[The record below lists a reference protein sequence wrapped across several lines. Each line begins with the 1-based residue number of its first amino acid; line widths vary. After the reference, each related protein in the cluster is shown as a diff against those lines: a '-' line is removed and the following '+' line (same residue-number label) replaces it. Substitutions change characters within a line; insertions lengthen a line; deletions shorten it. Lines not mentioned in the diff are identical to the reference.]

1 MTSRLAAW
9 IVLVT
14 VLASGCLPP
23 TDVPS
28 HPLRTVFAIQ
38 VDALRDSA
46 TAPAKKSY
54 ALFPGLEGVADAD
67 LQYREVARYA
77 RKALAARG
85 FTEAADPAKAEIAI
99 FLNYGIG
106 EPRTTYF
113 TYSYPVLGI
122 VGPETYT
129 FHSTTVGEAGRTTTT
144 GTLEPFPRVGV
155 VGTETRIGSATVYFR
170 FLVFEAID
178 VVRSREAKKPIPT
191 WKTIVTSTGSSGDLR
206 RILPALVVAGQPHL
220 GEHTDHQVDVLLE
233 ETDPAILD
241 LRKTE

>member
-1 MTSRLAAW
+1 MKARFAPGSLLLALFLSAC
-9 IVLVT
+9 V
-14 VLASGCLPP
+14 LPP
-23 TDVPS
+23 DSPPEPRRAS
-28 HPLRTVFAIQ
+28 FAIQ

-122 VGPETYT
+122 LGPETYT

-144 GTLEPFPRVGV
+144 GTLEPFPHVGV

-170 FLVFEAID
+170 FLVLEAID
-178 VVRSREAKKPIPT
+178 VARSREAKRPIPT

-206 RILPALVVAGQPHL
+206 RVLPALVVAGQPHL

-233 ETDPAILD
+233 ETDPAVVD
-241 LRKTE
+241 LRRAE